1 MWYWLKAVR
10 KAMFCSGSCLV
21 TAQLTRAVIEVTI
34 TLDPTLQQT
43 AWGKLSNETTSAVC
57 SSPLHLR
64 LSRQNPW
71 FTCVTKDHWIS
82 LNLAEEKLTQ
92 GLGCAM
98 KLLKEFTELWGR
110 QTLISSTIWLSLDQ
124 EPLEMAFLRLNGNR
138 SLMWQPDLPRMVKSQ
153 IYVWL

>member
-21 TAQLTRAVIEVTI
+21 TAQLIRAVMEVTI

-43 AWGKLSNETTSAVC
+43 AWGKLSNETTSAV

-153 IYVWL
+153 ISVWL